1 MPGWTPAW
9 DNLRPP
15 SFQLILYNPRTS
27 SLRSAIADVK
37 HGAIEKT
44 QKPSSVRYS
53 HMGCDF
59 ATPYG
64 KRGRTGCQWASNIC
78 GKENMRVNHASPT
91 LGRRIRVKSLLTVA
105 DAEKQRKHKM
115 QTHFL
120 PSASRSVLLG
130 FSLCVCAADE
140 RTGWHVSFR
149 PAWLFGGIRHALC
162 QLQSQV
168 TLLPVP
174 LRPMR
179 VSPSSWA
186 HTNGLQHV
194 ALGQGCG
201 EPPHGAW
208 TTCRH
213 RFPTLVPM
221 SYR

>member
-9 DNLRPP
+9 DNLWPP
-15 SFQLILYNPRTS
+15 SFQLISYNLHTS
-27 SLRSAIADVK
+27 SLQSAIADVK
-37 HGAIEKT
+37 HGAIGKT

-53 HMGCDF
+53 HLGWYF
-59 ATPYG
+59 VTPYG
-64 KRGRTGCQWASNIC
+64 KRGRTGGQWASHIC
-78 GKENMRVNHASPT
+78 GKENMWINHASPT
-91 LGRRIRVKSLLTVA
+91 LGRRIWVKSLLTVA
-105 DAEKQRKHKM
+105 NAEKQRKHKV

-130 FSLCVCAADE
+130 FLLCVCAADE

-149 PAWLFGGIRHALC
+149 PAWPFGGIRRAFC

-168 TLLPVP
+168 TLLPVL
-174 LRPMR
+174 LRQR
-179 VSPSSWA
+179 VSASSWA
-186 HTNGLQHV
+186 HTNGLRHV

-201 EPPHGAW
+201 EPPHGVW

-221 SYR
+221 SYP